1 MDPDKAHTEY
11 FSKNPTGNHDK
22 MSPMTQVVIDYI
34 KEEIREIKEK
44 LEPISEMRHTQKD
57 ILDQVKKTNGRVS
70 ELEKYRTKT
79 ETGVGRLLKNEEAR
93 YNFIRGAI
101 WKIVAVGSLGAL
113 LTQNARKV
121 IDIFL

>member
-1 MDPDKAHTEY
+1 MEIDGKLP
-11 FSKNPTGNHDK
+11 
-22 MSPMTQVVIDYI
+22 PMTQLVIDYI

-79 ETGVGRLLKNEEAR
+79 ETGLGRLLKNEEAR

>member
-1 MDPDKAHTEY
+1 MEIDGKLP
-11 FSKNPTGNHDK
+11 
-22 MSPMTQVVIDYI
+22 PMTQVVIDYI
-34 KEEIREIKEK
+34 KEEIKEIKEK

-57 ILDQVKKTNGRVS
+57 ILEQVKKKNGRVG
-70 ELEKYRTKT
+70 ELEKYRSST
-79 ETGVGRLLKNEEAR
+79 ETGVERLLKNEEAK
-93 YNFIRGAI
+93 YKFIQGVV